1 MKIAHCIIPLLL
13 LAFSLR
19 PRTLSLSGISAEK
32 HSRILLLTAH
42 PDDETFFFSPTLT
55 ALIHMQ
61 NAGQISDVFAVCLST
76 GNARGLGKTRIREF
90 EMALEVFGMRERNGF
105 ILDHPHL
112 QDNKTAF
119 WDPTII
125 ARELYPFIRTYGITT
140 ILTFDAQGITG
151 HLNHGSALA
160 GAEQLLRDLDNSGGS
175 EDDSESRHNMTT
187 SSRSQAPRL
196 FALHSRR
203 HATKHLGPIAALP
216 HSLPLRQR
224 RKPET
229 EALFVASAGDY
240 ITAIR
245 AMMKHPSQLNL
256 RWTGEFWKGL
266 FSRYLWVNEWFEV
279 VI

>member
-13 LAFSLR
+13 LASCLR
-19 PRTLSLSGISAEK
+19 PRIISLSGISGQT

-42 PDDETFFFSPTLT
+42 PDDETFFFSPTLS
-55 ALIHMQ
+55 ALVHMQ
-61 NAGQISDVFAVCLST
+61 KAGQISEVFVVCLST

-90 EMALEVFGMRERNGF
+90 DMALEVFGMRERNRF
-105 ILDHPHL
+105 ILDHRHL
-112 QDNKTAF
+112 QDNKTTS

-125 ARELYPFIRTYGITT
+125 ARELYPFVVSHGITT

-160 GAEQLLRDLDNSGGS
+160 GAEQLMRDLDNSGGS

-203 HATKHLGPIAALP
+203 HATKHLGPIAALT
-216 HSLPLRQR
+216 HSLR
-224 RKPET
+224 RRNGET
-229 EALFVASAGDY
+229 ESEALFVASAGDY

-279 VI
+279 VV